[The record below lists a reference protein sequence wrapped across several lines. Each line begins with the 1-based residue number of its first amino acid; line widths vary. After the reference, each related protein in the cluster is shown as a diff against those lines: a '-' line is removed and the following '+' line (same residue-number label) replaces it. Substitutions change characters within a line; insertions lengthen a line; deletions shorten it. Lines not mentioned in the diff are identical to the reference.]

1 MTIEITYLDPIYCRV
16 NKEGIP
22 VLKKVL
28 YYKDTYWRQG
38 FHRKVQ
44 KTYQKPMIGKDGLFL
59 TGFMPRVME
68 YFIKQKLKY
77 IFKGTLPK
85 EPDARTFGQPYDSQP
100 KYSFTLLPE
109 QEEAV
114 ASALKHARGV
124 IHYPTGSGKTV
135 IFLSLLEALPERNA
149 VIITHLQSIF
159 DQTYYEAIGLF
170 PHEVGRIGDGIQDPN
185 RITIALIQSLNRME
199 PTEWH
204 KLQDIVIVDEA
215 HHCND
220 AEGSYAKVLKQIPAP
235 IRIGV
240 TATLP
245 ETEKGAMALEGLI
258 GPVIAQKSIQ
268 EVSNLA
274 KPIVKLKKLPFSQT
288 VHDLRTW
295 ADVYRLGVV
304 FNSRRHKQVLE
315 DAVVLKAEGRTSL
328 ILVVQIEHGT
338 NLIEMARKRFPDL
351 KVKFV
356 WGNTAGDERTV
367 IKQALESGKV
377 DCVICNAVWREGVNI
392 PSLGAVIN
400 ASGGKGEIPTIQSI
414 GRGLRTTP
422 TKKDVILLDY
432 FDPSHKYL
440 IEHFGHRLTLYFE
453 EGWL

>member
-1 MTIEITYLDPIYCRV
+1 MITIEYIDPIYCRV

-28 YYKDTYWRQG
+28 YFKDVYWRQG

-59 TGFMPRVME
+59 TGFIPRVLDYLVNKKIAYDFTE
-68 YFIKQKLKY
+68 
-77 IFKGTLPK
+77 
-85 EPDARTFGQPYDSQP
+85 TFPEKSGVITFPTST
-100 KYSFTLLPE
+100 KNSFTLLPE

-114 ASALKHARGV
+114 TSALLHGRGV

-135 IFLSLLEALPERNA
+135 IFLSLLEALPDRNA

-159 DQTYYEAIGLF
+159 DQTYTEACRLF
-170 PHEVGRIGDGIQDPN
+170 PGEVGRIGDNCKEPN

-204 KLQDIVIVDEA
+204 KLQDVLIIDEC
-215 HHCND
+215 HHVNST
-220 AEGSYAKVLKQIPAP
+220 EGSYAKVLKQIPAP
-235 IRIGV
+235 VRIGV

-245 ETEKGAMALEGLI
+245 DTEKGSMALEGLI

-304 FNSRRHKQVLE
+304 YNSRRHKQVLE
-315 DAVVLKAEGRTSL
+315 DAVALKADGRTSL
-328 ILVVQIEHGT
+328 ILVVQIEHGH
-338 NLIEMARKRFPDL
+338 NLMTMATKRFPNL
-351 KVKFV
+351 CISFV
-356 WGNTAGDERTV
+356 WGDTTGDERAI
-367 IKQALESGKV
+367 IKRLLESGQG

-392 PSLGAVIN
+392 PSLGAIIN
-400 ASGGKGEIPTIQSI
+400 ASGGKSEILTLQSI